1 MVSLN
6 DKPSPISTF
15 SSFTFIYHVVL
26 RLHYGP
32 HTRHQSQAQVSGE
45 AVVSYSYHCVPYLGP
60 ETVVRITF
68 ITELFTK

>member
-1 MVSLN
+1 MLCNVS
-6 DKPSPISTF
+6 I
-15 SSFTFIYHVVL
+15 I
-26 RLHYGP
+26 GP
-32 HTRHQSQAQVSGE
+32 HSRHQSQAQVSVV